1 MRDPFWQSWD
11 SAPALAPLA
20 AVPAGLPDA
29 DKIPPRE
36 WLYGTALIRRF
47 VSVLVAPGGVGK
59 SALVLAQALALAT
72 GKNFMAEKV
81 HHSVPAW
88 VLNLEDPLEETERRL
103 AALMIRH
110 RIAREAVAGRM
121 FLNSGRHR
129 RVRMAVIGPDGFTIA
144 YPDQAGVIETVKAHG
159 IGLITVDP
167 FVKSHTLD
175 ENSNAHMD
183 AAATAWAEVAEATGA
198 AVQLVHHTRKGG
210 AEDAGVE
217 AARGAKAL
225 TDAARVA
232 RVLSPMT
239 LAEAEQLGVKPGE
252 RWRHV
257 RLDDAKANLAPRAE
271 KALWFRLDT
280 VSLENKTVDYPQGDN
295 VAAITPWHP
304 AGVWTRLSPGDCNSA
319 LDRIAAGPPKVGNE
333 GGGMYA
339 ALRRGHGAHRWAGH
353 VLTAQFG
360 LTDAQALEVITTW
373 LRTGLLVEVEYR
385 DAEQRK
391 MRSGVRVV
399 DALRPTASTHAGSEA
414 RGADYP
420 GSEARG
426 ADHAAV

>member
-11 SAPALAPLA
+11 SARSPAPLLALPA
-20 AVPAGLPDA
+20 ALPDA

-59 SALVLAQALALAT
+59 SALVLGQALALAT
-72 GKNFMAEKV
+72 GKNFMAEKI
-81 HHSVPAW
+81 HHAVPAW

-110 RIAREAVAGRM
+110 RIARDEVAGRV

-144 YPDQAGVIETVKAHG
+144 YPDQDGIIETARAHG

-210 AEDAGVE
+210 AEDGVE
-217 AARGAKAL
+217 AARGAKSL

-239 LAEAEQLGVKPGE
+239 SAEAEQLGVRPGE

-280 VSLENKTVDYPQGDN
+280 VNLENKSADYPNGDN

-304 AGVWTRLSPGDCNSA
+304 AGVWTRLSAGDCNMA
-319 LDRIAAGPPKVGNE
+319 LDRIATGPE

-339 ALRRGHGAHRWAGH
+339 AVRRGHGAHRWAGH
-353 VLTAQFG
+353 VLTTRFG
-360 LTDAQALEVITTW
+360 LTDAQATEVIATW
-373 LRTGLLVEVEYR
+373 LRTGLLLEVEYR

-391 MRSGVRVV
+391 TRTGLRVN
-399 DALRPTASTHAGSEA
+399 DSLRPTVSAHAGS
-414 RGADYP
+414 
-420 GSEARG
+420 
-426 ADHAAV
+426 

>member
-1 MRDPFWQSWD
+1 MKDPFWQSWD
-11 SAPALAPLA
+11 ATRPAAPLA
-20 AVPAGLPDA
+20 AQAAALPAPGEIA
-29 DKIPPRE
+29 PRE

-72 GKNFMAEKV
+72 GKNFMGEKI

-103 AALMIRH
+103 AALMARH
-110 RIAREAVAGRM
+110 TIAREAVAGRI

-129 RVRMAVIGPDGFTIA
+129 RVRMAVLGPDGFSIA
-144 YPDQAGVIETVKAHG
+144 YPDQQAIIATVTAHG

-198 AVQLVHHTRKGG
+198 AIQLVHHTRKGN
-210 AEDAGVE
+210 AEDGPAGVE

-239 LAEAEQLGVKPGE
+239 TLEAEQLGIPSAE

-271 KALWFRLDT
+271 KALWYRLDT
-280 VSLENKTVDYPQGDN
+280 VNLNNATVDYPHGDN

-304 AGVWTRLSPGDCNSA
+304 RSTWSRLSPADCNQA
-319 LDRIAAGPPKVGNE
+319 LDQIAAGPP
-333 GGGMYA
+333 GGGQYA
-339 ALRRGHGAHRWAGH
+339 AQRRGHGAHRWAGH
-353 VLTAQFG
+353 VLTKLFN
-360 LTDAQALEVITTW
+360 LTDTQASEIITTW
-373 LRTGLLVEVEYR
+373 LRSGLLVETDYR
-385 DAEQRK
+385 DREQRK
-391 MRSGVRVV
+391 TRQGLTVN
-399 DALRPTASTHAGSEA
+399 DTLRPTDNA
-414 RGADYP
+414 RPAP
-420 GSEARG
+420 
-426 ADHAAV
+426 